1 MVAAGVAGVEQPLT
15 SKGFRLL
22 TLGLSITLL
31 FTLLTIAYSAYEDI
45 AYVLE
50 GFGAG
55 EVVPQLSLNGTHLTI
70 SNLTL
75 ANRGL
80 YPLSIALSGEAML
93 GDVNLG
99 SASTGE
105 IIIPPKTQKQIN
117 LTLSINLTKA
127 YTDYDLLKTILFN
140 TTVTTFKIKADFGL
154 QPFVAASF
162 ESGFSRNI
170 GAALDGLTFRLRSV
184 EPLNETHIKANIEVE
199 FTNRSPLVVS
209 GVLYSSLSSARQRDL
224 QYAAAPLEVFAQP
237 YQHYLAPL
245 TFVLLK
251 GELVNGTLYV
261 LKLEFETFGQVY
273 EWRGALEV

>member
-1 MVAAGVAGVEQPLT
+1 MVKVRQPLIST
-15 SKGFRLL
+15 GFRPL
-22 TLGLSITLL
+22 TLGLGITLL
-31 FTLLTIAYSAYEDI
+31 LTLITIAYSAYENVS
-45 AYVLE
+45 YVFE
-50 GFGAG
+50 GFGVG
-55 EVVPQLSLNGTHLTI
+55 EGMPHLNVNGTHLTI

-75 ANRGL
+75 ANRGV
-80 YPLSIALSGEAML
+80 YPLSIALSGWAMI
-93 GDVNLG
+93 GDVDLG

-127 YTDYDLLKTILFN
+127 YTDYNLLKTILFN
-140 TTVTTFKIKADFGL
+140 TTVAAFKIKANFGF

-209 GVLYSSLSSARQRDL
+209 GVLHSSLSSARQRDL
-224 QYAAAPLEVFAQP
+224 QYAAAPLDVFAQP
-237 YQHYLAPL
+237 HQHYLALL
-245 TFVLLK
+245 TFMLPK
-251 GELVNGTLYV
+251 GELVSGAWYALE
-261 LKLEFETFGQVY
+261 LKFETFGHVY
-273 EWRGALEV
+273 EWRSALGV